1 MNVVENQL
9 AESLE
14 TDASNQRKTDYPDLS
29 EQCISDYEKKAL
41 LHAFMKK
48 ATWTATDGTTC
59 TEEWFSTKKIATLLG
74 IRSCNDW
81 QVNLSEALGLI
92 RGDGLE
98 WDGVIVSQ
106 EEYAALDC
114 GYASETSSRDI
125 SRFDLTCIASFFG
138 YPISTIS
145 RLQRNGTLPGDWRFS
160 IDLKDTL
167 HIVRYIM
174 HSVRAQRFDLDLWRA
189 KGVVEGL
196 VAVSDKHDYR
206 AAISNPGAVGDSFG
220 WQIECQV
227 YKVHAEL
234 FKRSAELAIGID
246 SARSKLQIKN
256 STIELKNRHAE
267 RVPGWSPSAL
277 PVFLFLFGVN
287 RAETQSSR

>member
-1 MNVVENQL
+1 
-9 AESLE
+9 
-14 TDASNQRKTDYPDLS
+14 
-29 EQCISDYEKKAL
+29 
-41 LHAFMKK
+41 MKK

-59 TEEWFSTKKIATLLG
+59 AADWFSTRKIATLLG

-114 GYASETSSRDI
+114 GYASEKSSRDT
-125 SRFDLTCIASFFG
+125 SRFDLTYIALFFD

-145 RLQRNGTLPGDWRFS
+145 RLQKNGTLPGDWRFS
-160 IDLKDTL
+160 TDFNDAL

-174 HSVRAQRFDLDLWRA
+174 HSVRAQKFDLDLWTEQ
-189 KGVVEGL
+189 GVVKGL
-196 VAVSDKHDYR
+196 VAVSDNKDCR

-246 SARSKLQIKN
+246 SARSKLQNKEFN
-256 STIELKNRHAE
+256 NRIEKPAC
-267 RVPGWSPSAL
+267 
-277 PVFLFLFGVN
+277 
-287 RAETQSSR
+287 